1 METCCEPAPALELE
15 SEPGFR
21 PEPKP
26 ENQTRRESALLRKQ
40 QLQVE
45 GLQNQIRELHSG
57 FVCCLNQLLDLRALN
72 TGLHSTRLAEWGLLV
87 ARSLGVSERD
97 MYGLE
102 MGALLHDI
110 GKIGVPDS
118 ILNKPGR
125 LTDEEY
131 EVVKRH
137 PEFGWTAIRK
147 LKGLEQSGLY
157 VLHNHENFDGT
168 GYPAKLKGHETPIG
182 ARIVSVIDAF
192 DAMVSARP
200 YRKGMSW
207 DVALE
212 EVRNILLA
220 RRSVLD
226 ALAQLLIDK
235 EVVDGPELKVLLEAH
250 APGPKLV
257 PGSVAITPGA
267 DKPEAPAAEVRE
279 SGTL

>member
-1 METCCEPAPALELE
+1 MVTCCELPPVVETELE
-15 SEPGFR
+15 IVSPLESA
-21 PEPKP
+21 K
-26 ENQTRRESALLRKQ
+26 QIRREDSLLRRQ

-45 GLQNQIRELHSG
+45 DLQNQIRELHSG
-57 FVCCLNQLLDLRALN
+57 FVCCLNQLLDLRDLN

-110 GKIGVPDS
+110 GKVGVPDN
-118 ILNKPGR
+118 ILNKPGK

-137 PEFGWTAIRK
+137 PEYGWTVIRK
-147 LKGLEQSGLY
+147 LRGLEQSSLY
-157 VLHNHENFDGT
+157 VLHHHENFDGT

-200 YRKGMSW
+200 YRKGMP
-207 DVALE
+207 
-212 EVRNILLA
+212 I
-220 RRSVLD
+220 
-226 ALAQLLIDK
+226 
-235 EVVDGPELKVLLEAH
+235 
-250 APGPKLV
+250 
-257 PGSVAITPGA
+257 
-267 DKPEAPAAEVRE
+267 PEALKRLHEA
-279 SGTL
+279 SGRQFDPSVVKSFTEFAQNEMASVIEAVGASENIVY

>member
-1 METCCEPAPALELE
+1 MATCCELPPVVETELE
-15 SEPGFR
+15 IVSPL
-21 PEPKP
+21 
-26 ENQTRRESALLRKQ
+26 ESARQIRRDDSLLRRQ

-57 FVCCLNQLLDLRALN
+57 FVCCLNQLLDLRDLN

-110 GKIGVPDS
+110 GKVGVPDN
-118 ILNKPGR
+118 ILNKPGK

-131 EVVKRH
+131 EIVKRH
-137 PEFGWTAIRK
+137 PEYGWTVIRK
-147 LKGLEQSGLY
+147 LRGLEQSSLY
-157 VLHNHENFDGT
+157 VLHHHENFDGT

-200 YRKGMSW
+200 YRKGMP
-207 DVALE
+207 
-212 EVRNILLA
+212 I
-220 RRSVLD
+220 
-226 ALAQLLIDK
+226 
-235 EVVDGPELKVLLEAH
+235 
-250 APGPKLV
+250 
-257 PGSVAITPGA
+257 
-267 DKPEAPAAEVRE
+267 PEALKRLHEA
-279 SGTL
+279 SGKQFDPSVVKSFTEFAQNEMASVIEAVGASENMVF

>member
-1 METCCEPAPALELE
+1 MATCCELPPVVETELE
-15 SEPGFR
+15 IVSPL
-21 PEPKP
+21 
-26 ENQTRRESALLRKQ
+26 ESARQIRRDDSLLRRQ

-57 FVCCLNQLLDLRALN
+57 FVCCLNQLLDLRDLN

-110 GKIGVPDS
+110 GKVGVPDN
-118 ILNKPGR
+118 ILNKPGK

-131 EVVKRH
+131 EIVKRH
-137 PEFGWTAIRK
+137 PEYGWTVIRK
-147 LKGLEQSGLY
+147 LRGLEQSSLY
-157 VLHNHENFDGT
+157 VLHHHENFDGT

-200 YRKGMSW
+200 YRKGMP
-207 DVALE
+207 
-212 EVRNILLA
+212 I
-220 RRSVLD
+220 
-226 ALAQLLIDK
+226 
-235 EVVDGPELKVLLEAH
+235 
-250 APGPKLV
+250 
-257 PGSVAITPGA
+257 
-267 DKPEAPAAEVRE
+267 PEALKRLHEASAKQFDPSVVKSFTEFAQNEMASVIEAVGASE
-279 SGTL
+279 NMVF

>member
-1 METCCEPAPALELE
+1 MNTCCEVATASKLEPE
-15 SEPGFR
+15 VQHR
-21 PEPKP
+21 PELKP
-26 ENQTRRESALLRKQ
+26 ESQSRREGALLRRS
-40 QLQVE
+40 QLEVE
-45 GLQNQIRELHSG
+45 TLQNQIRELHSG
-57 FVCCLNQLLDLRALN
+57 FVCCLNQLLDLRDLN

-87 ARSLGVSERD
+87 ARNLGVSERD

-137 PEFGWTAIRK
+137 PEFGWTVIRK

-157 VLHNHENFDGT
+157 ILHHHENFDGT

-192 DAMVSARP
+192 DAMVSSRP
-200 YRKGMSW
+200 YRKGMPIQEALRRLH
-207 DVALE
+207 DVAGKQFDPAVVNSFTE
-212 EVRNILLA
+212 FAQNEMA
-220 RRSVLD
+220 SV
-226 ALAQLLIDK
+226 I
-235 EVVDGPELKVLLEAH
+235 EA
-250 APGPKLV
+250 V
-257 PGSVAITPGA
+257 GA
-267 DKPEAPAAEVRE
+267 SDNMVF
-279 SGTL
+279 

>member
-1 METCCEPAPALELE
+1 METCCELPPAIELQSELEL
-15 SEPGFR
+15 
-21 PEPKP
+21 KP
-26 ENQTRRESALLRKQ
+26 EKQTRREDTIIRRQ

-45 GLQNQIRELHSG
+45 DLQNQIRELHSG
-57 FVCCLNQLLDLRALN
+57 FVCCLNQLLDLRDLN

-110 GKIGVPDS
+110 GKVGVPDS

-137 PEFGWTAIRK
+137 PEFGWTVIRK
-147 LKGLEQSGLY
+147 LRGLEQSSLY
-157 VLHNHENFDGT
+157 VLHHHENFDGT
-168 GYPAKLKGHETPIG
+168 GYPARLKGHETPIG

-200 YRKGMSW
+200 YRKGMPIAE
-207 DVALE
+207 ALRRLHE
-212 EVRNILLA
+212 ASGKQFDPAVVSSFTEFAQNELASVIEAVGASENI
-220 RRSVLD
+220 VF
-226 ALAQLLIDK
+226 
-235 EVVDGPELKVLLEAH
+235 
-250 APGPKLV
+250 
-257 PGSVAITPGA
+257 
-267 DKPEAPAAEVRE
+267 
-279 SGTL
+279 

>member
-1 METCCEPAPALELE
+1 METCCEPSPALVLE
-15 SEPGFR
+15 SEPQLR
-21 PEPKP
+21 TELKA
-26 ENQTRRESALLRKQ
+26 ETQARRENAFLRRQ

-45 GLQNQIRELHSG
+45 DLQNQIRDLHSG
-57 FVCCLNQLLDLRALN
+57 FVCCLNQLLDLRDLN

-87 ARSLGVSERD
+87 ARNLGVSERD

-137 PEFGWTAIRK
+137 PEFGWTAIRR

-157 VLHNHENFDGT
+157 VLHHHENFDGT

-192 DAMVSARP
+192 DAMVSDRA
-200 YRKGMSW
+200 YRKGMPIPEALKRLHDVSGKQF
-207 DVALE
+207 DPAVVNSFTEFAQNEMASVIEAVGASESVAL
-212 EVRNILLA
+212 
-220 RRSVLD
+220 
-226 ALAQLLIDK
+226 
-235 EVVDGPELKVLLEAH
+235 
-250 APGPKLV
+250 
-257 PGSVAITPGA
+257 
-267 DKPEAPAAEVRE
+267 
-279 SGTL
+279 